1 MKKLA
6 SLTNKYAATISMAIL
21 LIIWQGAGYLNL
33 LPKYIIPTP
42 IEIAKAFVK
51 NYQLLIFHSKI
62 TLLEAI
68 IGLSLGIIIA
78 WILALIM
85 NSIPLFNKAVYPL
98 LVLTQTIPTIAIA
111 PILVLWLGYGLT
123 PKIVLIVITTTF
135 PIVVSIL
142 DGFRNCDKDMITL
155 LKLMKA
161 SKFQILW
168 HVKIPTSLSYFYA
181 GLRVSVSYAFIAA
194 VVAEWLGGFEGLGV
208 YMIKAKKLFEYD
220 TMFAIIILVSVI
232 SLLSIEL
239 VKLSEKK
246 FIKWKYIGDNH
257 EKDNN

>member
-6 SLTNKYAATISMAIL
+6 SLINKYAAAISIIII

-42 IEIAKAFVK
+42 IEIVKAFIK
-51 NYQLLIFHSKI
+51 NFSTLVFHSKI
-62 TLLEAI
+62 TLIEAL
-68 IGLSLGIIIA
+68 IGLFLGIVIA
-78 WILALIM
+78 WVLALIM
-85 NSIPLFNKAVYPL
+85 DSIPIFNKAIYPL
-98 LVLTQTIPTIAIA
+98 LVITQTIPTIAIA

-142 DGFRNCDKDMITL
+142 DGFRNCDKDTITL
-155 LKLMKA
+155 LQLMRA
-161 SKFQILW
+161 SKWQILW

-220 TMFAIIILVSVI
+220 TMFAIIILVSII

-246 FIKWKYIGDNH
+246 FIKWKYIG
-257 EKDNN
+257 EKNEKNIN

>member
-1 MKKLA
+1 MIKLA
-6 SLTNKYAATISMAIL
+6 NLINKYAATISMLCLI
-21 LIIWQGAGYLNL
+21 IIWQGAGNLGL

-42 IEIAKAFVK
+42 IEIVKAFIK
-51 NYQLLIFHSKI
+51 NYELLIFHSKI

-68 IGLSLGIIIA
+68 IGLFLGIVIA
-78 WILALIM
+78 WLLALIM
-85 NSIPLFNKAVYPL
+85 DSIPIFNKSIYPL

-123 PKIVLIVITTTF
+123 PKIVLIVLTTTF

-155 LKLMKA
+155 LQLMNA
-161 SKFQILW
+161 SKLQILW

-220 TMFAIIILVSVI
+220 TMFAIIILVSII

-246 FIKWKYIGDNH
+246 FIKWKYIGENH
-257 EKDNN
+257 EKDIN

>member
-1 MKKLA
+1 MKKLVN
-6 SLTNKYAATISMAIL
+6 LINKYTSAITMIFL

-42 IEIAKAFVK
+42 TEIIHAFIK
-51 NYQLLIFHSKI
+51 NYKTLIFHSKI
-62 TLLEAI
+62 TLIEAI
-68 IGLSLGIIIA
+68 IGLFLGIVIA
-78 WILALIM
+78 WLLALIM
-85 NSIPLFNKAVYPL
+85 DSIPAFNKAIYPL

-123 PKIVLIVITTTF
+123 PKIVLIILTTTF
-135 PIVVSIL
+135 PIIVSIL

-155 LKLMKA
+155 LKLMNAGKL
-161 SKFQILW
+161 QILW
-168 HVKIPTSLSYFYA
+168 HVKIPNSLSYFYA

-194 VVAEWLGGFEGLGV
+194 VVAEWLGGFEGLAV

-220 TMFAIIILVSVI
+220 TMFAIIILVSII
-232 SLLSIEL
+232 SLLSIQL

-246 FIKWKYIGDNH
+246 IIKWKYIGDNY
-257 EKDNN
+257 EKNNS

>member
-68 IGLSLGIIIA
+68 IGLALGIIIA
-78 WILALIM
+78 WMLALIM
-85 NSIPLFNKAVYPL
+85 DSIPLFNKAVYPL

-246 FIKWKYIGDNH
+246 FIKWKYLEEEEN
-257 EKDNN
+257 EKD

>member
-68 IGLSLGIIIA
+68 IGLAL

-85 NSIPLFNKAVYPL
+85 DSIPLFNKAVYPL

>member
-6 SLTNKYAATISMAIL
+6 SLINKYAATISMAIL

-42 IEIAKAFVK
+42 VEIAKAFVK

-85 NSIPLFNKAVYPL
+85 DSIPLFNKAVYPL

-168 HVKIPTSLSYFYA
+168 YVCDNYS
-181 GLRVSVSYAFIAA
+181 
-194 VVAEWLGGFEGLGV
+194 
-208 YMIKAKKLFEYD
+208 
-220 TMFAIIILVSVI
+220 
-232 SLLSIEL
+232 SIC
-239 VKLSEKK
+239 
-246 FIKWKYIGDNH
+246 Y
-257 EKDNN
+257 

>member
-1 MKKLA
+1 MRKLTN
-6 SLTNKYAATISMAIL
+6 LINKYAATISML
-21 LIIWQGAGYLNL
+21 CLVIIWQGAGYLGL

-42 IEIAKAFVK
+42 VEIVKAFIK
-51 NYQLLIFHSKI
+51 NYELLIFHSKI

-68 IGLSLGIIIA
+68 IGLFLGIVIA
-78 WILALIM
+78 WLLALIM
-85 NSIPLFNKAVYPL
+85 DSIPIFNKSIYPL

-155 LKLMKA
+155 LQLMNA
-161 SKFQILW
+161 SKLQILW
-168 HVKIPTSLSYFYA
+168 HVKIPTSL
-181 GLRVSVSYAFIAA
+181 SYAFIAA

-246 FIKWKYIGDNH
+246 FIKWKYIGENH
-257 EKDNN
+257 EKDIN

>member
-42 IEIAKAFVK
+42 VEIVKAFVK

-68 IGLSLGIIIA
+68 IGLFLGIIIA

-85 NSIPLFNKAVYPL
+85 DSIPLFNKAVYPL

-168 HVKIPTSLSYFYA
+168 HVKIPTSLS
-181 GLRVSVSYAFIAA
+181 
-194 VVAEWLGGFEGLGV
+194 
-208 YMIKAKKLFEYD
+208 
-220 TMFAIIILVSVI
+220 
-232 SLLSIEL
+232 
-239 VKLSEKK
+239 
-246 FIKWKYIGDNH
+246 
-257 EKDNN
+257 